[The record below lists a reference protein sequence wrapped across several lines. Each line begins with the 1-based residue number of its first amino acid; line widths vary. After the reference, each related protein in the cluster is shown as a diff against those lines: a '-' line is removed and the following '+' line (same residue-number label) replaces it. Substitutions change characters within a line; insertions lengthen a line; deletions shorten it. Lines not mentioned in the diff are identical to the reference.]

1 MQAKVRF
8 LGKSEKYDEM
18 MRNSEIFPAEV
29 DFRPQMAVF

>member
-8 LGKSEKYDEM
+8 FEKSEKYDEM

-29 DFRPQMAVF
+29 DFEPRMAVF